1 MLERVYKADA
11 LNIAIQDGKEAGQS
25 VAHLHVHII
34 PRKKADMDDRGGG
47 DAIYELMEGEEGNLG
62 DHYQGREKKK
72 NGPSFAPDA
81 DRKNRTEQ
89 EMKEEAEMLRSEME
103 KEPDEPTAT

>member
-34 PRKKADMDDRGGG
+34 PRRKADTDDKGGG
-47 DAIYELMEGEEGNLG
+47 DAIYEMMEGEDGNLG
-62 DHYQGREKKK
+62 EHYQGREKRKR
-72 NGPSFAPDA
+72 GPSFAPDA
-81 DRKNRTEQ
+81 ERKDRTEE
-89 EMKEEAEMLRSEME
+89 EMTEEADLLRSELA
-103 KEPDEPTAT
+103 KEPDE